1 MLTSMKDLMRIL
13 MKVLGLN
20 ININMEIIQ
29 GEFGYLLVVI
39 GSREVLYEGTY
50 ESCKQKLNSHEN
62 RDN

>member
-1 MLTSMKDLMRIL
+1 MVMNTKDLIRIL

-39 GSREVLYEGTY
+39 GSREVLYEGSY
-50 ESCKQKLNSHEN
+50 EGCKQKLNSYGCN
-62 RDN
+62 S

>member
-1 MLTSMKDLMRIL
+1 

-39 GSREVLYEGTY
+39 GSREVLYEGSY
-50 ESCKQKLNSHEN
+50 EGCKQKLNSYEN